1 MFILCRSFFA
11 RREKND
17 RHKEREVPFIR
28 PKSDIRRLTQTTRS
42 CYSIGVD
49 NRTGLFEEA
58 LSMTNLRDTMIM
70 NRSAAFIRIR
80 MMVMITLAVGVSP
93 G

>member
-1 MFILCRSFFA
+1 L
-11 RREKND
+11 
-17 RHKEREVPFIR
+17 
-28 PKSDIRRLTQTTRS
+28 

-49 NRTGLFEEA
+49 DRTSVFEEA

-70 NRSAAFIRIR
+70 SCSDAIIRIR
-80 MMVMITLAVGVSP
+80 MMAMVTLAVGVSP